1 MTSPGCRAIMMVAA
15 AGLLSLTACDG
26 SGGDGALG
34 GAVSSKASAIRS
46 SASDAIS
53 NATPTATRSQS
64 ATTVSTTAGGGSP
77 DQTDVSD
84 SPTASEPDSSG
95 IPSWVWLLLALILI
109 SGGAGWLLARG
120 RGKSTADT
128 GPSGD
133 LPGDGGHPT

>member
-15 AGLLSLTACDG
+15 AGLLSLTACGG

-77 DQTDVSD
+77 DQTDVGG

-133 LPGDGGHPT
+133 RPGDGGHAT

>member
-15 AGLLSLTACDG
+15 AGLLSLTACG
-26 SGGDGALG
+26 GGGDGALG

-53 NATPTATRSQS
+53 NATPTATRFQS

-77 DQTDVSD
+77 DQTDVGG

-95 IPSWVWLLLALILI
+95 IPPG
-109 SGGAGWLLARG
+109 SGSCSR
-120 RGKSTADT
+120 
-128 GPSGD
+128 
-133 LPGDGGHPT
+133 